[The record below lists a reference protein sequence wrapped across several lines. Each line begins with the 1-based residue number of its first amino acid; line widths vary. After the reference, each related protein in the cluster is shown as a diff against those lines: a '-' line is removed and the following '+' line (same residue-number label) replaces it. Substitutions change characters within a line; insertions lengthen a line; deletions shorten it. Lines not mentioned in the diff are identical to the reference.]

1 MTVDYLRSDHYPE
14 YHKDIRDC
22 RWLSQQVYESIRLDL
37 SETGELRRDSI
48 ESFNCTKSQFDTALK
63 ELQITLNIAR
73 SNDIEVHRDTW
84 LPFQEIY
91 SEIYRENHPDL

>member
-1 MTVDYLRSDHYPE
+1 MTVDYLGRDHYPE

-22 RWLSQQVYESIRLDL
+22 RWLSQQIYESIRLDL
-37 SETGELRRDSI
+37 CETGELRRDSI
-48 ESFNCTKSQFDTALK
+48 ESFNCSKSQFDTALK

-73 SNDIEVHRDTW
+73 SNDIGVHRDTW

-91 SEIYRENHPDL
+91 SEIYHEHHPDL